1 MSRRRSGPSLVTIS
15 WRDIPAQVVASDGR
29 TTEKL
34 LLPGRFQRAIDRAA
48 RVAGAEEL
56 DAYVAQWRRHEEPL
70 EGAVA
75 EAAARRVAE
84 LDRAHPRQRLFDLV
98 AAGGHDPAGAADAGG
113 ARPTPPDP
121 AGGTP

>member
-1 MSRRRSGPSLVTIS
+1 MTIS
-15 WRDIPAQVVASDGR
+15 WRDIPAQVVASDGQS
-29 TTEKL
+29 TEKL

-56 DAYVAQWRRHEEPL
+56 DAYVAQWRRQEEPL
-70 EGAVA
+70 EGPVA

-98 AAGGHDPAGAADAGG
+98 AAGGHDPAGASDVDGSA
-113 ARPTPPDP
+113 PTPSDP
-121 AGGTP
+121 AGGSP